1 MKALL
6 GSIHTVFS
14 NLEEINALNVK
25 RIMFLDMPNQL
36 FQSNHFLSLELTLT
50 QIPNPLRP
58 TYHLVANPR
67 EEYRKIK

>member
-36 FQSNHFLSLELTLT
+36 FQSNHFLALELTLT